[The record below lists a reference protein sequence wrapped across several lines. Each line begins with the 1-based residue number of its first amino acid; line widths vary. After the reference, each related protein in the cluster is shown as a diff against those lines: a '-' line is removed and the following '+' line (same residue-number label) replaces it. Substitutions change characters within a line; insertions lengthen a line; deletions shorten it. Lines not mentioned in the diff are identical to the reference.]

1 MQLEGCELYA
11 EIRYG
16 EELSFEEVGHVEALL
31 REELAGVLVALAP
44 SYLDV
49 RLKGDEL
56 AFLTSLPPC
65 HTDDLREVCRQL
77 GEMMGQGSQGR
88 LVVAG
93 HGFGPVLVWRFT
105 SLGLE
110 ENTVEPGGQEGNYER

>member
-16 EELSFEEVGHVEALL
+16 EELSFEEVGQVEALL
-31 REELAGVLVALAP
+31 REELAGVLAVLAP
-44 SYLDV
+44 SYLDI

-65 HTDDLREVCRQL
+65 ETGDLREVCHRL
-77 GEMMGQGSQGR
+77 GQMMGQGSQGR

-105 SLGLE
+105 AQGLE
-110 ENTVEPGGQEGNYER
+110 ENAAAPGSQKESNER